1 MHQSDA
7 QRLMERSSMY
17 MFISAVAAL
26 VSVIMIIIAADFLS
40 NDLPPA
46 IALSTFKLSLSL
58 N

>member
-1 MHQSDA
+1 
-7 QRLMERSSMY
+7 MY